1 MAKENSSI
9 ETTTTEEGIPL
20 RRNVDIGI
28 FLADLEKAASED
40 TYYEARLYTIPE
52 YVREIIAQFLKI
64 RNWQRENDMP
74 LLLPED
80 ISAALISGDITIHTL
95 K

>member
-1 MAKENSSI
+1 M
-9 ETTTTEEGIPL
+9 
-20 RRNVDIGI
+20 
-28 FLADLEKAASED
+28 
-40 TYYEARLYTIPE
+40 ARLYTIPE
-52 YVREIIAQFLKI
+52 YVREIIAQFLRI

-80 ISAALISGDITIHTL
+80 IASALISGDITIHTL